1 MQQQIE
7 QAGRKA
13 VLVPCDISD
22 PAQARSLV
30 DRVASELDGLDIL
43 VNNAAYQR
51 YYEHFDDITLM
62 TGSGR
67 SIPTCMPCSI

>member
-1 MQQQIE
+1 VQQQIE

-43 VNNAAYQR
+43 VNNAA
-51 YYEHFDDITLM
+51 TSA
-62 TGSGR
+62 TTSTSTTSPG
-67 SIPTCMPCSI
+67 